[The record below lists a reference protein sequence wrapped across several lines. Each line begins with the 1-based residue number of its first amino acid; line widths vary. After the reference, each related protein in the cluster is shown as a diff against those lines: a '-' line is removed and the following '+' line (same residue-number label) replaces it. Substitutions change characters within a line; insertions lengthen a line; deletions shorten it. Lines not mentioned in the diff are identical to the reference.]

1 MGIIT
6 PRWYQQEA
14 VSACIE
20 FLHKHPSPQNPLI
33 VMPTGTGKSV
43 VIAKIVEYIRQ
54 WPNNRVLMLTHVSEL
69 VQQNARKLID
79 IWPECNL
86 GICAASL
93 NLHDTRHDVLFGTV
107 QTVASKLKRNKQALG
122 YRNLIIIDEC
132 HLLSEK
138 STSQYRTVLNTL
150 TELYPR
156 TRVVGLSAT
165 PWRTKGGLLTE
176 QEHPIFTHIAYDL
189 NDQFVK
195 LIEQGYLA
203 PLTAPAVPVHINLE
217 GVHVK
222 QGDFDNHELQEIVGN
237 DFLLAQASDVMC
249 RMGMQRRSWLVFVS
263 GIDNGESVAQLLKQR
278 GISAI
283 PVNSKHSTAENTK
296 AINDFRTGAVRCLVS
311 ADQLTTGFD
320 APNVDLIALLR
331 PTTSPGL
338 HCQILG
344 RGTRPCPGKHDCLV
358 LDFARN
364 IERLGPIN
372 APKIPCKHKAKGK
385 AVTPEDKEE
394 FLKTCPQCGAV
405 WTRGARS
412 CSKCGYRPPQDLD
425 LVHLNT
431 APVMYD
437 LAAATVPG
445 GHVASVSSWEI
456 TPHQGKSG
464 QPCLRIKLFCHST
477 KKSNFSAHFYL
488 VFAQN
493 AMINTLELWR
503 YFQGQNPV
511 PTNFGDALTRINE
524 LKRPRAIELVRANHR
539 TSHFDR
545 LVKVYYGDGAPL
557 SAPAVSPTTVATS

>member
-14 VSACIE
+14 VSSCIE
-20 FLHKHPSPQNPLI
+20 FLQKHPSPHNPLI

-43 VIAKIVEYIRQ
+43 VIAKIIEYIRQ
-54 WPNNRVLMLTHVSEL
+54 WPDNRVLMLTHVSEL

-93 NLHDTRHDVLFGTV
+93 NLHDTKHNVLFGTV
-107 QTVASKLKRNKQALG
+107 QTVASKLKRNKYALG

-138 STSQYRTVLNTL
+138 STSQYRTVLSTL

-165 PWRTKGGLLTE
+165 PWRTKGGMLTE
-176 QEHPIFTHIAYDL
+176 QENPIFTDVAYNL

-203 PLTAPAVPVHINLE
+203 PLTAPAVPIHIDLE

-222 QGDFDNHELQEIVGN
+222 QGDFDNHELQERVGN
-237 DFLLAQASDVMC
+237 DLLLAQASDVMC
-249 RMGMQRRSWLVFVS
+249 HMGAQRRSWLVFVS
-263 GIDNGESVAQLLKQR
+263 GIDNGESVATMLNQR

-283 PVNSKHSTAENTK
+283 PVNSNHSTLANTK
-296 AINDFRTGAVRCLVS
+296 ALNDFRAGAIRCLVS

-372 APKIPCKHKAKGK
+372 APKIPHKSKGK
-385 AVTPEDKEE
+385 GKTNTSEE
-394 FLKTCPQCGAV
+394 QSESLKTCPQCGAL
-405 WTRGARS
+405 WPRGARS
-412 CSKCGYRPPQDLD
+412 CSECGYRPPQDLD
-425 LVHLNT
+425 LVNLNA
-431 APVMYD
+431 APVVYE
-437 LAAATVPG
+437 LGEATVPG
-445 GHVASVSSWEI
+445 GHVASVSAWEI

-464 QPCLRIKLFCHST
+464 HPCLRIKLFCHSS
-477 KKSNFSAHFYL
+477 KKPNFSAHFYL
-488 VFAQN
+488 VFTPSAIVN
-493 AMINTLELWR
+493 AFDLWR
-503 YFQGQNPV
+503 SFQGNSPG
-511 PTNFGDALTRINE
+511 PTNFGDALTRVTE

-545 LVKVYYGDGAPL
+545 LVKVYYGDDTPQAQH
-557 SAPAVSPTTVATS
+557 V